1 MKLILLEIFSAPT
14 CGGLLDGLSIRL
26 REDNVE
32 YFEFDPLCFVGPNGA
47 GKSQVIQVLAE
58 ALQVICH
65 ASAPTQERNESN
77 PWLEFSLEYL
87 ISTNGDTAPTR
98 VRATR
103 KRESSKKALSLVIA
117 EFQSGAWVDCEIGS
131 ERARQLLP
139 ARIIGYTSGD
149 NETLSLPFLTSR
161 SGYAD
166 QVATSALSDTE
177 AERNQEIDDT
187 RLQLI
192 DYGTNLEVLT
202 SNLLLGSDD
211 IRAALLKDARV
222 KDFHSCRCV
231 IQLAHTA
238 VPKASAKLRKLTGR
252 KGIQITPELEDYIEA
267 LKNCSTCHHYDDKTE
282 KYIFDFWVNSATRE
296 CFNAYWTSVHD
307 LFLAMHKIAM
317 LNDLAIPRETRRR
330 FKKEASE
337 RRFASRMP
345 EPQDEQKVF
354 RYEQVRFQPL
364 DGGQPVDYVSLS
376 DGEHQLG
383 QLLGTL
389 SMQHF
394 PGTVFL
400 LDEPESHFNPQ
411 WRAKAITRIL
421 ELPTGDGSR
430 SKPGKCG
437 PNAQEC
443 ILTTHAPFVLS
454 DVRRERVFIFSKED
468 GQIKVRHPD
477 IETYGAPF
485 DTLLEECFN
494 VVPPISERSL
504 ARIEHL
510 LKSEDVEEIEA
521 ELPEIANSSQKAFLL
536 DRVRQLRKGQRSQ

>member
-1 MKLILLEIFSAPT
+1 MKLINLEIFSAPT

-26 REDNVE
+26 RDDNVE

-65 ASAPTQERNESN
+65 ANAPTQERNESN

-87 ISTNGDTAPTR
+87 ISAKDDAEPTR
-98 VRATR
+98 VRACR
-103 KRESSKKALSLVIA
+103 KRESSQKAPFLAMA
-117 EFQSGAWVDCEIGS
+117 EFRAGTWVDCRIGS
-131 ERARQLLP
+131 RRARQLLP
-139 ARIIGYTSGD
+139 SRIIGYTSGD
-149 NETLSLPFLTSR
+149 NETLSLPFLASR

-166 QVATSALSDTE
+166 QVATSALSVNED
-177 AERNQEIDDT
+177 ERKREIDDT
-187 RLQLI
+187 RLHLI

-202 SNLLLGSDD
+202 SNLLLGADEV
-211 IRAALLKDARV
+211 RAALLRDARV

-231 IQLAHTA
+231 IQLAHAA
-238 VPKASAKLRKLTGR
+238 VPKASAKLLKLTGR
-252 KGIQITPELEDYIEA
+252 KGIQITPELEGYIDA
-267 LKNCSTCHHYDDKTE
+267 LKNCSTCYDYDDKTE
-282 KYIFDFWVNSATRE
+282 KYTFDFWVNSATRE
-296 CFNAYWTSVHD
+296 CFNAYWKSVHD

-317 LNDLAIPRETRRR
+317 LNDLAIPRETRLR
-330 FKKEASE
+330 FRKEASE

-364 DGGQPVDYVSLS
+364 EGNQPVDYVSLS

-394 PGTVFL
+394 PGTIFL

-411 WRAKAITRIL
+411 WRAKAITRIR
-421 ELPTGDGSR
+421 ELPTRDGSR
-430 SKPGKCG
+430 SKAGKNG

-485 DTLLEECFN
+485 DTLLGECFG
-494 VVPPISERSL
+494 VAPPISEWSL
-504 ARIEHL
+504 ADIGRL
-510 LKSEDVEEIEA
+510 RDSNDPNEIEEA
-521 ELPEIANSSQKAFLL
+521 LPGIGSSAQKAFLF
-536 DRVRQLRKGQRSQ
+536 DRLRQLRKNGGGQ